1 LNKYVA
7 FVILLMISVLI
18 GSNVFLSFVV
28 APVLFSNFDKIAA
41 GSIMQLIFPYYFKI
55 NWILGIVIYTIIGV
69 LSFKDKEIV
78 KSLKWFL
85 VSIGAIVILNMAQD
99 RSLLPMAQSIQ
110 NQYVQALEEKQNEK
124 AKVLYSQFSTVHKVS
139 SFVNITTMIL
149 EIFLLYNFLSFL
161 KFSRNKL

>member
-1 LNKYVA
+1 
-7 FVILLMISVLI
+7 MISVLI

-28 APVLFSNFDKIAA
+28 APVLFSNFDKIAS